1 MIFPNNKEVAKMESS
16 RQAVLLNIASA
27 EDKRA
32 FFICGPKG
40 SGKTRIA
47 QDYVRSRANAFYIS
61 FGDLSEQE
69 ALEAFRLQYAPEAS
83 EL

>member
-1 MIFPNNKEVAKMESS
+1 MIFANNKEVAKMETS

-40 SGKTRIA
+40 SGKTKIA
-47 QDYVRSRANAFYIS
+47 QDYVRSHANAFYIS
-61 FGDLSEQE
+61 FGDL
-69 ALEAFRLQYAPEAS
+69 
-83 EL
+83 